1 MPNLERGGGSG
12 AESKGRREL
21 DPPLWAHNL
30 IRGVCEGGNLKS
42 LTTIFVLVTAAFQAT
57 AQTTDDR
64 NPLAELSGS
73 IRALTARVSPA
84 VLEILVTRFGVADD
98 SGKAASQISQQ
109 SSSGSGVIIDPAGY
123 IMTNSH
129 VVQGAIRVQV
139 LVSTGTGQDSPE
151 ASVAPHSRSLDAHVI
166 GIDAESDLALIRVD
180 AKNLPTLEFS
190 DSDKLR
196 QGDLVFAIGS
206 PLGLRNSVSMGVVSA
221 PARAVSDDNPI
232 LYIQTDASINPGN
245 SGGALV
251 DTRGRLVG
259 LNSFIVSR
267 SGGSEGIGF
276 AIPSN
281 VVRNVYEQLKRKGK
295 VSRGTVGVYM
305 QDITPVMA
313 KGLGLPLDHGVVV
326 SDLEPGG
333 PGEAAGLKRRD
344 VIVSYNQRPLE
355 NSRQF
360 SNDIYR
366 RQGGET
372 INLVVQRAENRMN
385 FAVPVKEQAA
395 PWDPLAALASPEKNL
410 VPRLGILCI
419 EIDKE
424 VAQLL
429 PDLRRSY
436 GLIVAAK
443 SPQGQSQLIDLEPGD
458 VIHAVNNIPIAVL
471 STFQDII
478 KGFKPG
484 DAVVLQ
490 VERDSR
496 LQYLAFEIE

>member
-1 MPNLERGGGSG
+1 M
-12 AESKGRREL
+12 
-21 DPPLWAHNL
+21 
-30 IRGVCEGGNLKS
+30 KS
-42 LTTIFVLVTAAFQAT
+42 LTTAGLLLAAAAAFPAS
-57 AQTTDDR
+57 AQTTNDP

-73 IRALTARVSPA
+73 IRTLTTRVSPA
-84 VLEILVTRFGVADD
+84 VVEIMVTGFSVADD

-109 SSSGSGVIIDPAGY
+109 SSSGSGVIVDPSGY

-139 LVSTGTGQDSPE
+139 LVPAGSADDPAD
-151 ASVAPHSRSLDAHVI
+151 ASMAPHTRTVDARVI
-166 GIDAESDLALIRVD
+166 GIDSESDLALIRVD
-180 AKNLPTLEFS
+180 EKNLPTLDFG
-190 DSDKLR
+190 DSDHLR

-251 DTRGRLVG
+251 DTNGRLVG

-281 VVRNVYEQLKRKGK
+281 VLRNVYEQLKRKGK
-295 VSRGTVGVYM
+295 VSRGTVGLSV
-305 QDITPVMA
+305 QDVTPVMA
-313 KGLGLPLDHGVVV
+313 KGLGLSLDHGVVV
-326 SDLEPGG
+326 SDLDPDG
-333 PGEAAGLKRRD
+333 PGKSAGMARRD
-344 VIVSYNQRPLE
+344 VILSVNGRPLE

-360 SNDIYR
+360 RNDIYR
-366 RQGGET
+366 RQGGDT
-372 INLVVQRAENRMN
+372 IHLAVERGGDRVN
-385 FAVPVKEQAA
+385 FDVPVKEQPA

-443 SPQGQSQLIDLEPGD
+443 SPQGLSQLIDLQPGD

-478 KGFKPG
+478 RNFKPG

-490 VERDSR
+490 IERDSR
-496 LQYLAFEIE
+496 LQYVAFEIE

>member
-1 MPNLERGGGSG
+1 M
-12 AESKGRREL
+12 
-21 DPPLWAHNL
+21 
-30 IRGVCEGGNLKS
+30 KS
-42 LTTIFVLVTAAFQAT
+42 LTTAGLLLAAAGAFQAS
-57 AQTTDDR
+57 AQPTDDH

-73 IRALTARVSPA
+73 IRSLTTRVSPA
-84 VLEILVTRFGVADD
+84 VVEIMVTGFSVGDE

-109 SSSGSGVIIDPAGY
+109 SSSGSGVIVDPTGY
-123 IMTNSH
+123 IVTNSH

-139 LVSTGTGQDSPE
+139 LVPTGTADDPPD
-151 ASVAPHSRSLDAHVI
+151 ASVAPHTRTVDARVI

-180 AKNLPTLEFS
+180 EKNLPTLEFG

-281 VVRNVYEQLKRKGK
+281 VVRNVYEQLKHKGK
-295 VSRGTVGVYM
+295 VSRGTVGLSV

-313 KGLGLPLDHGVVV
+313 KGLELPIDHGVVV

-333 PGEAAGLKRRD
+333 PGEAEGMKRRD
-344 VIVSYNQRPLE
+344 VILSVNDRPLE
-355 NSRQF
+355 NSREF
-360 SNDIYR
+360 RNDIYR
-366 RQGGET
+366 RQGGDT
-372 INLVVQRAENRMN
+372 IHLVVQRGEGRMN

-410 VPRLGILCI
+410 VPRLGIMCI

-443 SPQGQSQLIDLEPGD
+443 SPQGLSQLIDLEPGD
-458 VIHAVNNIPIAVL
+458 VIHAVNNMPIAVL

-478 KGFKPG
+478 KAFKPG

-490 VERDSR
+490 IERDSR
-496 LQYLAFEIE
+496 LQYVAFEIE